1 MLFGNARVED
11 GSPFFGSGVSRLQV
25 NTESN
30 ARRINCVEQC
40 FGSSGQPLTIPGRVL
55 VGEGVLTKL
64 CRKKPKPRQFFLF
77 NDILVYGNIIIHKKK
92 YNKQHILPLENI
104 KLENVEDEGNLRN
117 GWKLINP
124 SKSFVVYA
132 ATATEKKEWMAHI
145 TTCVKG
151 LLDKRGLVQNS
162 LEDSPVWVPDS
173 SARIC
178 MHCKKSEFSLIN
190 RRHHCRHCGIVACN
204 ACTSKRWLLPQQS
217 SRPLRVCL
225 TCYHRL
231 QSSKSTQGGRP
242 TTTYSVIASGDD
254 SSGEDSSD
262 DDDDRDDA
270 GRPADESAG
279 AQNDLVAFDDTHFH
293 TYD

>member
-1 MLFGNARVED
+1 MWN
-11 GSPFFGSGVSRLQV
+11 GVSFVAV
-25 NTESN
+25 NSESN
-30 ARRINCVEQC
+30 TRRINCVEQC
-40 FGSSGQPLTIPGRVL
+40 FGSSGQPLAIVGRVL

-104 KLENVEDEGNLRN
+104 KLENVEDDGSLRN
-117 GWKLINP
+117 GWKIINP

-145 TTCVKG
+145 KTCVNE
-151 LLDKRGLVQNS
+151 LLAKRGVAQNH

-173 SARIC
+173 DTKTC
-178 MHCKKSEFSLIN
+178 MHCKKSEFTLIN

-225 TCYHRL
+225 TCYHKLSARSS
-231 QSSKSTQGGRP
+231 QSGRAP
-242 TTTYSVIASGDD
+242 TTYSVIATGDD

-262 DDDDRDDA
+262 DDDDRNTRV
-270 GRPADESAG
+270 GNEAG
-279 AQNDLVAFDDTHFH
+279 AQNDLVTFDDSHFQ
-293 TYD
+293 TYN